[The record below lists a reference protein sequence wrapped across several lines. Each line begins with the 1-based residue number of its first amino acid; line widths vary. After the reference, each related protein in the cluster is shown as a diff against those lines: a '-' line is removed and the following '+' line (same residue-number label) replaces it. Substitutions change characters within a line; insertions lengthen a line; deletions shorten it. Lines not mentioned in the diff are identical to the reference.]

1 MCTNGIN
8 TGQFEQMI
16 AQIDDHIALERRWVH
31 RLAHQAG
38 DAGFS
43 TVDEKLHAVQ
53 ELLDEARSQLDE
65 AKDALEEDAANAPG
79 VTVNLV

>member
-16 AQIDDHIALERRWVH
+16 DQIDDYVKLERRWVH
-31 RLAHQAG
+31 NLGHQAA
-38 DAGFS
+38 DAGFE
-43 TVDEKLHAVQ
+43 TVGEKLHAAMA
-53 ELLDEARSQLDE
+53 LLDEVRATLDE
-65 AKDALEEDAANAPG
+65 AKDALDEDAQSASG

>member
-16 AQIDDHIALERRWVH
+16 SQIDDHVALERRWAH
-31 RLAHQAG
+31 KLAHQAG
-38 DAGFS
+38 DAGFAS
-43 TVDEKLHAVQ
+43 VDEKLHAVQ
-53 ELLDEARSQLDE
+53 EHLDEARALLAD